1 MLFTPQS
8 SGTFCFLPCSSM
20 LMAFQIGYSIEY
32 VQVHEEEIGGDI
44 EQLVLVTAS
53 GEEPSGEGGEVEEQ
67 LKDKDDG
74 VEGSCIHGHEG
85 DVQRD
90 EGEHGEG
97 RDGPAEHTV
106 GYELEDHL
114 RIAEGVHQTA

>member
-1 MLFTPQS
+1 MGHKVTD
-8 SGTFCFLPCSSM
+8 
-20 LMAFQIGYSIEY
+20 AEEY
-32 VQVHEEEIGGDI
+32 VEVHEKEIGGDV

-53 GEEPSGEGGEVEEQ
+53 GEEPASEGGEVEEQ

-74 VEGSCIHGHEG
+74 VEGSCTHGHEG

-106 GYELEDHL
+106 GDELEGHL